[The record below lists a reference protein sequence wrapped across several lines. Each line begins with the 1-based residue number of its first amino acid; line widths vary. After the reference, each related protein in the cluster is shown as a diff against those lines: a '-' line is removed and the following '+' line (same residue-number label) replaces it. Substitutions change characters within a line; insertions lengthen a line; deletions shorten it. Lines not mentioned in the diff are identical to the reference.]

1 MRSQSHFSKQYT
13 KYANFTCHGILGE
26 REARY
31 MSIPSNAHPEGE
43 VGMFNV
49 FFCTLQRETL
59 KEGRAQSRILCV
71 EQGPGVRTD
80 SALHLS
86 LLAYLTTYPRLIVTS
101 IYSSG
106 VHGLF
111 TVPTTNNRM
120 VQQQQSHSGSWSCH
134 QLHLSRG
141 QHATSAA

>member
-1 MRSQSHFSKQYT
+1 MLWDTWRKGSQIHEYSFQCTSRRGSWGVQCFFLHSAEGDTQGGKSPKQD
-13 KYANFTCHGILGE
+13 
-26 REARY
+26 
-31 MSIPSNAHPEGE
+31 
-43 VGMFNV
+43 
-49 FFCTLQRETL
+49 
-59 KEGRAQSRILCV
+59 LCV

-141 QHATSAA
+141 QHVTSAALDLAACSSPLERHP